1 MRALGVR
8 ELTYKLSFLAC
19 TVQPADS
26 KVRPRP
32 PTHTGVWGASTD
44 ARQRAYKPHATMRT
58 QFGGASIRSDDL
70 EESTESVLLSFTEEE
85 QAELLQMRNSP
96 NLYGRL
102 ASSIAPTVFGTAL
115 R

>member
-1 MRALGVR
+1 
-8 ELTYKLSFLAC
+8 
-19 TVQPADS
+19 
-26 KVRPRP
+26 
-32 PTHTGVWGASTD
+32 
-44 ARQRAYKPHATMRT
+44 MRT

-85 QAELLQMRNSP
+85 QTELLQMRNSP

-102 ASSIAPTVFGTAL
+102 ASSIAPTVFGTVL